1 MSGLLVAITISI
13 NRGLLLTKKP
23 LNQGFQTIISKYT
36 TQKTDIETGR
46 GLNSGYPGG

>member
-1 MSGLLVAITISI
+1 MEKRKEA
-13 NRGLLLTKKP
+13 K
-23 LNQGFQTIISKYT
+23 QQTIISKYT